1 MLDILTSREWATV
14 IWGLIILI
22 FVVSNKVRRNFLFKA
37 IRTMFGKNLIVIW
50 IIYIFYI
57 FCITWVFSFMPFWNN
72 IFIKDILIWTMFSGI
87 VCYTNAISREADEKY
102 IKKILKNNFKLFII
116 IEFIVS
122 TFTFN
127 IFVELLIIPA
137 ITVLTMLFCFS
148 ETKIEFQS
156 VYKLLN
162 IILIV
167 FGFWFIYETIKV
179 GINEYKN
186 LSAVKTLISFTIPLV
201 YLVLMLPLI
210 YAVELYA
217 KYQLLFAHISYKW
230 KDIHTRRK
238 RQFKILKICK
248 FSVRKLIIFQKDY
261 FPKMYI
267 NITEDEFNNLLT
279 KFKNDERILNN
290 CK

>member
-1 MLDILTSREWATV
+1 LDILTSREWATV
-14 IWGLIILI
+14 IWGLIIFV
-22 FVVSNKVRRNFLFKA
+22 FVVYKKDVRDSLFKFIRA
-37 IRTMFGKNLIVIW
+37 IFRKNLMVFW
-50 IIYIFYI
+50 IIYVFYVV
-57 FCITWVFSFMPFWNN
+57 CITWTISLLSFWDN
-72 IFIKDILIWTMFSGI
+72 IFIKDILVWTMFSGI
-87 VCYTNAISREADEKY
+87 VCYVNAISREADEKY

-137 ITVLTMLFCFS
+137 ITVLTMLFYFS
-148 ETKIEFQS
+148 ENKIEFQS
-156 VYKLLN
+156 VYKFLN

-186 LSAVKTLISFTIPLV
+186 LSAVNTLVSFTIPLV

-230 KDIHTRRK
+230 KDVNTRRK

-248 FSVRKLIIFQKDY
+248 FSVRKLIIFQKEY
-261 FPKMYI
+261 FPKIYI
-267 NITEDEFNNLLT
+267 NMTEDEFNNLLT
-279 KFKNDERILNN
+279 EFRNDKRILSK

>member
-1 MLDILTSREWATV
+1 MDILTSREWATV
-14 IWGLIILI
+14 IWGLIIFV
-22 FVVSNKVRRNFLFKA
+22 FVVYKKDVRDSLFKFIRA
-37 IRTMFGKNLIVIW
+37 IFRKNLMVFW
-50 IIYIFYI
+50 IIYVFYVV
-57 FCITWVFSFMPFWNN
+57 CITWTISLLSFWDN
-72 IFIKDILIWTMFSGI
+72 IFIKDILVWTMFSGI
-87 VCYTNAISREADEKY
+87 VCYVNAISRESDEKY

-137 ITVLTMLFCFS
+137 ITVLTMLFYFS
-148 ETKIEFQS
+148 ENKIEFQS
-156 VYKLLN
+156 VYKFLN

-186 LSAVKTLISFTIPLV
+186 LSAVNTLVSFTIPLV

-230 KDIHTRRK
+230 KDVNTRRK

-248 FSVRKLIIFQKDY
+248 FSVRKLIIFQKEY
-261 FPKMYI
+261 FPKIYI
-267 NITEDEFNNLLT
+267 NMTEDEFNNLLT
-279 KFKNDERILNN
+279 EFRNDKRILSK

>member
-1 MLDILTSREWATV
+1 MV
-14 IWGLIILI
+14 
-22 FVVSNKVRRNFLFKA
+22 F
-37 IRTMFGKNLIVIW
+37 W
-50 IIYIFYI
+50 IIYVFYVV
-57 FCITWVFSFMPFWNN
+57 CITWTISLLSFWDN
-72 IFIKDILIWTMFSGI
+72 IFIKDILVWTMFSGI
-87 VCYTNAISREADEKY
+87 VCYVNAISREADEKY

-137 ITVLTMLFCFS
+137 ITVLTMLFYFS
-148 ETKIEFQS
+148 ENKIEFQS
-156 VYKLLN
+156 VYKFLN

-186 LSAVKTLISFTIPLV
+186 LSAVNTLVSFTIPLV

-230 KDIHTRRK
+230 KDVNTRRK

-248 FSVRKLIIFQKDY
+248 FSVRKLIIFQKEY
-261 FPKMYI
+261 FPKIYI
-267 NITEDEFNNLLT
+267 NMTEDEFNNLLT
-279 KFKNDERILNN
+279 EFRNDKRILSK

>member
-1 MLDILTSREWATV
+1 MDILTSREWATV
-14 IWGLIILI
+14 IWGLIIFV
-22 FVVSNKVRRNFLFKA
+22 FVVYKKDVRDSLFKFIRA
-37 IRTMFGKNLIVIW
+37 IFRKNLMVFW
-50 IIYIFYI
+50 IIYVFYVV
-57 FCITWVFSFMPFWNN
+57 CITWTISLLSFWDN
-72 IFIKDILIWTMFSGI
+72 IFIKDILVWTMFSGI
-87 VCYTNAISREADEKY
+87 VCYVNAISREADEKY

-137 ITVLTMLFCFS
+137 ITVLTMLFYFS
-148 ETKIEFQS
+148 ENKIEFQS
-156 VYKLLN
+156 VYKFLN

-186 LSAVKTLISFTIPLV
+186 LSAVNTLVSFTIPLV

-230 KDIHTRRK
+230 KDVNTRRK

-248 FSVRKLIIFQKDY
+248 FSVRKLIIFQKEY
-261 FPKMYI
+261 FPKIYI
-267 NITEDEFNNLLT
+267 NMTEDEFNNLLT
-279 KFKNDERILNN
+279 EFRNDKRILSK

>member
-1 MLDILTSREWATV
+1 MDILTSREWATV
-14 IWGLIILI
+14 IWGLIFFVFAVYKRDVRKII
-22 FVVSNKVRRNFLFKA
+22 FNA
-37 IRTMFGKNLIVIW
+37 ISVIFGKNLIVFW
-50 IIYIFYI
+50 IVYFFYVA
-57 FCITWVFSFMPFWNN
+57 CITWVFSFLSFWDN
-72 IFIKDILIWTMFSGI
+72 IFIKDILVWTMFSGI
-87 VCYTNAISREADEKY
+87 VCYVNAISREADEKY

-137 ITVLTMLFCFS
+137 ITVLTMLFYFS
-148 ETKIEFQS
+148 ENKIEFQS

-186 LSAVKTLISFTIPLV
+186 LSAVNTLVSFTIPLV

-217 KYQLLFAHISYKW
+217 KYQLLFVHISYKW

-238 RQFKILKICK
+238 HQLKILKICK

-279 KFKNDERILNN
+279 KFKNDERILNK

>member
-1 MLDILTSREWATV
+1 MDILTSREWATV
-14 IWGLIILI
+14 IWGLIIFV
-22 FVVSNKVRRNFLFKA
+22 FVVYKKDVRDSLFKFIRA
-37 IRTMFGKNLIVIW
+37 IFRKNLMVFW
-50 IIYIFYI
+50 IIYVFYVV
-57 FCITWVFSFMPFWNN
+57 CITWTISLLSFWDN
-72 IFIKDILIWTMFSGI
+72 IFIKDILVWTMFSGI
-87 VCYTNAISREADEKY
+87 VCYVNAISREADEKY

-137 ITVLTMLFCFS
+137 ITVLTMLFYFS
-148 ETKIEFQS
+148 ENKIEFQS

-186 LSAVKTLISFTIPLV
+186 LSAVNTLVSFTIPLV

-230 KDIHTRRK
+230 KDVNTRRK

-248 FSVRKLIIFQKDY
+248 FSVRKLIIFQKEY
-261 FPKMYI
+261 FPKIYI
-267 NITEDEFNNLLT
+267 NMTEDEFNNLLT
-279 KFKNDERILNN
+279 EFRNDKRILSK

>member
-1 MLDILTSREWATV
+1 MDILTSREWATV
-14 IWGLIILI
+14 IWGLIIFV
-22 FVVSNKVRRNFLFKA
+22 FVVYKKDERDSLFKFIRA
-37 IRTMFGKNLIVIW
+37 IFRKNLMVFW
-50 IIYIFYI
+50 IIYVFYVV
-57 FCITWVFSFMPFWNN
+57 CITWTISLLSFWNN
-72 IFIKDILIWTMFSGI
+72 IFIKDILVWTMFSGI
-87 VCYTNAISREADEKY
+87 VCYVNAISREADEKY

-137 ITVLTMLFCFS
+137 ITVLTMLFYFS
-148 ETKIEFQS
+148 ENKIEFQS

-167 FGFWFIYETIKV
+167 FGSWFIYETIKV

-186 LSAVKTLISFTIPLV
+186 LSAVNTLVSFTIPLV

-230 KDIHTRRK
+230 KDINTRRT

-248 FSVRKLIIFQKDY
+248 FSVRKLIIFQKEY
-261 FPKMYI
+261 FPKIYI
-267 NITEDEFNNLLT
+267 NMTEDEFNNLLT
-279 KFKNDERILNN
+279 EFRNDKRILNK